1 MSPIVLVT
9 LLLLSSLLI
18 AIWITGNPTFI
29 TLGITG
35 GLVILI
41 ISFLSPEASIYLL
54 LFSML
59 LSPEIVIAETPARE
73 VTIRLEDLILAIIV
87 FSWFGRVAIFKELGL
102 FVRTP
107 LNRPI
112 FTIVTIYLLSTTM
125 GVMAGYVKPLSGLFF
140 TLKYIEYFFIYF
152 MVLNLIH
159 SKDQI
164 KRLLVAAFIVSL
176 LVSLYAIS
184 QIPSGER
191 VTAPFEGRYGGEPN
205 TLGGY
210 LVLMIA
216 MAGGIA
222 LKVKSDKVKI
232 ALGGLI
238 VIMVVPL
245 LYSLSRGSWV
255 AFMAVPAVFLFY
267 SKRWMLVP
275 LLVVTALGLPFI
287 TPRAVEE
294 RFIYTFKPDPGFRET
309 QRIGRF
315 AFDPSTSERIAS
327 FKRAFWR
334 WTKRPILGYGVTGG
348 GFMDN
353 QYFRMLL
360 ETGSL
365 GFLAFLWM
373 NIAVFRESWRYYTI
387 GSDDIFKG
395 LSLGLMAG
403 VVAMLVHSIGA
414 STFII
419 VRIMEPFWF
428 FVATVMA
435 LGHLEPTLGVI
446 GRERRAINPPH
457 PPLKKGDER
466 GI

>member
-1 MSPIVLVT
+1 MVTFQKGLSPIVPGI

-18 AIWITGNPTFI
+18 AIWITGNPTSI
-29 TLGITG
+29 TLAITG

-41 ISFLSPEASIYLL
+41 VSFLSPEASIYLL

-59 LSPEIVIAETPARE
+59 LSPEIVVAETPARE
-73 VTIRLEDLILAIIV
+73 VTIRLEDLILAITV
-87 FSWFGRVAIFKELGL
+87 FSWLARTAIFKELGL
-102 FVRTP
+102 FVRTH

-112 FTIVTIYLLSTTM
+112 CTLTIVYVLSTTL
-125 GVMAGYVKPLSGLFF
+125 GVMAGYVKPLAGLFF
-140 TLKYIEYFFIYF
+140 TLKYIEYFFVYF

-191 VTAPFEGRYGGEPN
+191 VTAPFEGRHGGEPN

-222 LKVKSDKVKI
+222 LKVKSNKVKI
-232 ALGGLI
+232 TLCGLI

-275 LLVVTALGLPFI
+275 LLVVTALILPFI
-287 TPRAVEE
+287 TPQAVKE
-294 RFIYTFKPDPGFRET
+294 RFINTFKPDPVFRET
-309 QRIGRF
+309 QRIGKF

-334 WTKRPILGYGVTGG
+334 WAQRPILGYGVTGG

-353 QYFRMLL
+353 QYFRTLL
-360 ETGSL
+360 ETGLL
-365 GFLAFLWM
+365 GLLAFLWM

-387 GSDDIFKG
+387 GNDDIFKG

-419 VRIMEPFWF
+419 VRVMEPFWF
-428 FVATVMA
+428 FVAIVMA
-435 LGHLEPTLGVI
+435 QG
-446 GRERRAINPPH
+446 
-457 PPLKKGDER
+457 KGL
-466 GI
+466 IAPCHI

>member
-1 MSPIVLVT
+1 MVTFQKGLNQIVPGI

-18 AIWITGNPTFI
+18 AIWITGNPPFI
-29 TLGITG
+29 TLAITV

-41 ISFLSPEASIYLL
+41 VSFLSPEASIYLL

-59 LSPEIVIAETPARE
+59 LSPEIVIASTPARE
-73 VTIRLEDLILAIIV
+73 VTIRLEDLILAIII
-87 FSWFGRVAIFKELGL
+87 FSWLGRVAIFKELGL
-102 FVRTP
+102 FLRTP

-112 FTIVTIYLLSTTM
+112 LTLIIIFALSTTL
-125 GVMAGYVKPLSGLFF
+125 GVMAGYVKPLSGVFF
-140 TLKYIEYFFIYF
+140 TLKYIEYFFVYF
-152 MVLNLIH
+152 MVLNLIY
-159 SKDQI
+159 SKEQV

-222 LKVKSDKVKI
+222 LTVKSDKARI
-232 ALGGLI
+232 ALVALI

-245 LYSLSRGSWV
+245 LYSLSRGSWL

-275 LLVVTALGLPFI
+275 LLVVTVLILPFVS
-287 TPRAVEE
+287 PQAVKE
-294 RFIYTFKPDPGFRET
+294 RFTYTFKPDPGFRET
-309 QRIGRF
+309 QRIGEF
-315 AFDPSTSERIAS
+315 AFDPSTSERIVS
-327 FKRAFWR
+327 FKRAFWK
-334 WTKRPILGYGVTGG
+334 WAQRPILGHGVTGG

-353 QYFRMLL
+353 QYFRILL
-360 ETGSL
+360 ETGFL
-365 GFLAFLWM
+365 GLLAFLWM
-373 NIAVFRESWRYYTI
+373 NIVIFRESWRYYKF
-387 GSDDIFKG
+387 SDDTIFKG

-428 FVATVMA
+428 FVALVMA
-435 LGHLEPTLGVI
+435 QGRLNPALGV
-446 GRERRAINPPH
+446 
-457 PPLKKGDER
+457 KV
-466 GI
+466 